1 MADRQENKK
10 TVVVVDDEPIIRMDL
25 GQMLEELN
33 YEVVAEG
40 ADGFD
45 AVELCRK
52 KNPDVV
58 LLDLEM
64 PVFDGMTAA
73 ETIINENLAGCV
85 VICTAFADED
95 FLEQAGRIG
104 VSGYIVKP
112 VEARN
117 LRPTIEMAYAQGRR
131 LAKQKLA
138 IGEANRR
145 LEENRVIKTYLGNGC
160 VPENAEDSHGK
171 ACTVSFRGPCDHPRG
186 IPEGRGKSGEEV
198 ADEGAPDDGAGGVPL
213 PRKGSGKGRAYGF
226 RLCKAAPGRGGVA

>member
-73 ETIINENLAGCV
+73 ETIINESLAGCV
-85 VICTAFADED
+85 VICTAFA
-95 FLEQAGRIG
+95 IG

-145 LEENRVIKTYLGNGC
+145 LEENRVIERAKGLLARSKYISEMDAYRKMQKTAMEKRAPLVSVARAIIRVESQRDEANQAKKWLMRERRMTEQEAYRYLVKG
-160 VPENAEDSHGK
+160 AEK
-171 ACTVSFRGPCDHPRG
+171 AGLTVSAFA
-186 IPEGRGKSGEEV
+186 KQLLEEE
-198 ADEGAPDDGAGGVPL
+198 A
-213 PRKGSGKGRAYGF
+213 
-226 RLCKAAPGRGGVA
+226 

>member
-1 MADRQENKK
+1 M
-10 TVVVVDDEPIIRMDL
+10 
-25 GQMLEELN
+25 
-33 YEVVAEG
+33 
-40 ADGFD
+40 
-45 AVELCRK
+45 
-52 KNPDVV
+52 V

-145 LEENRVIKTYLGNGC
+145 LEENRVIERAKGLLARSKHISEMDAYRK
-160 VPENAEDSHGK
+160 AEDSHGK
-171 ACTVSFRGPCDHPRG
+171 ACTVSFCGPCDHPAWNPRG
-186 IPEGRGKSGEEV
+186 TRQIRRRSG
-198 ADEGAPDDGAGGVPL
+198 
-213 PRKGSGKGRAYGF
+213 
-226 RLCKAAPGRGGVA
+226 

>member
-73 ETIINENLAGCV
+73 ETISFTTRKTPRACKISASAPLLQMKTFWNRPAGSECP
-85 VICTAFADED
+85 VI
-95 FLEQAGRIG
+95 
-104 VSGYIVKP
+104 S
-112 VEARN
+112 
-117 LRPTIEMAYAQGRR
+117 
-131 LAKQKLA
+131 
-138 IGEANRR
+138 
-145 LEENRVIKTYLGNGC
+145 
-160 VPENAEDSHGK
+160 
-171 ACTVSFRGPCDHPRG
+171 
-186 IPEGRGKSGEEV
+186 
-198 ADEGAPDDGAGGVPL
+198 
-213 PRKGSGKGRAYGF
+213 
-226 RLCKAAPGRGGVA
+226 

>member
-104 VSGYIVKP
+104 SRSKREIC
-112 VEARN
+112 
-117 LRPTIEMAYAQGRR
+117 GRR
-131 LAKQKLA
+131 SRWRMRREDGLR
-138 IGEANRR
+138 NRSWR
-145 LEENRVIKTYLGNGC
+145 SVRRT
-160 VPENAEDSHGK
+160 EDWRR
-171 ACTVSFRGPCDHPRG
+171 TV
-186 IPEGRGKSGEEV
+186 
-198 ADEGAPDDGAGGVPL
+198 
-213 PRKGSGKGRAYGF
+213 
-226 RLCKAAPGRGGVA
+226 

>member
-1 MADRQENKK
+1 MKCLRDAFDVPGSVHDADLKLHNGDLDVMIRVYCESAGGEEQELVRGWSDRSRGHFSRVE
-10 TVVVVDDEPIIRMDL
+10 T
-25 GQMLEELN
+25 
-33 YEVVAEG
+33 A
-40 ADGFD
+40 

-145 LEENRVIKTYLGNGC
+145 LEENRVI
-160 VPENAEDSHGK
+160 E
-171 ACTVSFRGPCDHPRG
+171 
-186 IPEGRGKSGEEV
+186 
-198 ADEGAPDDGAGGVPL
+198 
-213 PRKGSGKGRAYGF
+213 RAN
-226 RLCKAAPGRGGVA
+226 

>member
-40 ADGFD
+40 AGTGFD

-145 LEENRVIKTYLGNGC
+145 LEENRVIERQKVFWRDQNISLKWMRT
-160 VPENAEDSHGK
+160 GK
-171 ACTVSFRGPCDHPRG
+171 CRRQPW
-186 IPEGRGKSGEEV
+186 KSV
-198 ADEGAPDDGAGGVPL
+198 H
-213 PRKGSGKGRAYGF
+213 R
-226 RLCKAAPGRGGVA
+226 

>member
-145 LEENRVIKTYLGNGC
+145 LEENRVI
-160 VPENAEDSHGK
+160 ERA
-171 ACTVSFRGPCDHPRG
+171 
-186 IPEGRGKSGEEV
+186 
-198 ADEGAPDDGAGGVPL
+198 
-213 PRKGSGKGRAYGF
+213 KGLLARS
-226 RLCKAAPGRGGVA
+226 

>member
-1 MADRQENKK
+1 M
-10 TVVVVDDEPIIRMDL
+10 
-25 GQMLEELN
+25 
-33 YEVVAEG
+33 
-40 ADGFD
+40 
-45 AVELCRK
+45 
-52 KNPDVV
+52 V

-145 LEENRVIKTYLGNGC
+145 LEENRVIERAKGLLARSKHISEMDAYRKMQKTAM
-160 VPENAEDSHGK
+160 EK

>member
-117 LRPTIEMAYAQGRR
+117 LRPTI
-131 LAKQKLA
+131 
-138 IGEANRR
+138 GEANRR
-145 LEENRVIKTYLGNGC
+145 LEENRVIERAKGLLARSKHISEMDAYRKMQKTAMEKRAPLVSVARAIIRVESQRDEANQAKKWLMRERRMTEQEAYRYLVKG
-160 VPENAEDSHGK
+160 AEK
-171 ACTVSFRGPCDHPRG
+171 AGLTVSAFA
-186 IPEGRGKSGEEV
+186 KQLLEEE
-198 ADEGAPDDGAGGVPL
+198 A
-213 PRKGSGKGRAYGF
+213 
-226 RLCKAAPGRGGVA
+226 